1 MATLLRR
8 YSKESTGSDVFFS
21 NRYLRTHGE
30 KKKAAIHQWW
40 VFTWYGMYYINWCR
54 ILPVVRSIF
63 GETAPKSSS
72 ISKAWS
78 LPLGPTWSTNLFH
91 RNSLSVQQTRWPLLP
106 IIPRPK
112 PLGGV
117 VTVREQLGP
126 CNDDMCDE
134 HCIISI
140 LRRQFLQC
148 VGALCTYAGV
158 CLG

>member
-8 YSKESTGSDVFFS
+8 YSKKNTGSDVFLPTVRKKRPRFI
-21 NRYLRTHGE
+21 NDGYLH
-30 KKKAAIHQWW
+30 
-40 VFTWYGMYYINWCR
+40 GMYYINWCR

-63 GETAPKSSS
+63 GETAQKSSS

-78 LPLGPTWSTNLFH
+78 LSLGPTWSTNLSH